1 MGGLRGECRIM
12 LTTAR
17 LEAFSDAVIA
27 VAITLLV
34 LDIKVPEASS
44 TSGLWHALGDRWPNY
59 ASYAVSFVV
68 IGIIWANHHSLIDV
82 VQRVNRPLALL
93 NVILLLTIVLIPF
106 STALMARYLP
116 HGGGLSHVAAAVYSL
131 VFLLM
136 SLGFAAV
143 WLYASRGR
151 RLVVPGFTD
160 EELRQ
165 ITRGFTAGLPLYGV
179 AIGVAFLSAA
189 ACLVLHLLLAIYYA
203 LAARSSVRPPTA
215 ASG

>member
-1 MGGLRGECRIM
+1 M
-12 LTTAR
+12 LNTTR

-59 ASYAVSFVV
+59 ASYAVSFLV

-82 VQRVNRPLALL
+82 IDRVNRPLVML
-93 NVILLLTIVLIPF
+93 NVFALMAIVLIPF

-116 HGGGLSHVAAAVYSL
+116 QGGGTSHVAAAVYSL
-131 VFLLM
+131 TFLLM
-136 SLGFAAV
+136 SFGFSAV

-151 RLVVPGFTD
+151 RLLIPGFSD
-160 EELRQ
+160 AELRR
-165 ITRGFTAGLPLYGV
+165 ITIAFTAGMPLYLV
-179 AIGVAFLSAA
+179 TIGVAFVSAA
-189 ACLVLHLLLAIYYA
+189 ACLILHALLALYYA
-203 LAARSSVRPPTA
+203 LAERGGSIRRPA
-215 ASG
+215 AAQG

>member
-1 MGGLRGECRIM
+1 M
-12 LTTAR
+12 LNTTR

-59 ASYAVSFVV
+59 ASYAVSFLV

-82 VQRVNRPLALL
+82 IDRVDRPLVML
-93 NVILLLTIVLIPF
+93 NVFALMAIVLIPF

-116 HGGGLSHVAAAVYSL
+116 HGGGTSHVAAAVYSL
-131 VFLLM
+131 TFLLM
-136 SLGFAAV
+136 SIGFSAV

-151 RLVVPGFTD
+151 RLLIPGFSD
-160 EELRQ
+160 AELRR
-165 ITRGFTAGLPLYGV
+165 ITIAFTAGMPLYLV
-179 AIGVAFLSAA
+179 TIGVAFVSAA
-189 ACLVLHLLLAIYYA
+189 ACLILHALLALYYA
-203 LAARSSVRPPTA
+203 LAERGGSIRRPA
-215 ASG
+215 AAQG